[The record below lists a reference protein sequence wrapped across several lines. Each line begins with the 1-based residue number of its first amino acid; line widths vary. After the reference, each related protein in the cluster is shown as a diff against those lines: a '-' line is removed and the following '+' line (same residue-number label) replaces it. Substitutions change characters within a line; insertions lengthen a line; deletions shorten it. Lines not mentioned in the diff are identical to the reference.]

1 MASHHAHCRSVCK
14 YVVRCIIHSRY
25 PIGTK
30 FDTCGIT
37 ADTQVSDPVPV
48 LNLIPGTC
56 EVSSIMA
63 GCEVW
68 LAARNQAPH
77 AFSPFIPSPR
87 LHPCFLLLLQP
98 MSLLASP
105 SVGSRRG
112 GSNTKEELGGRGHCL
127 LLRLAVS
134 VLHRQGIACGGAR
147 DRGGSVQ
154 RPDFRSGLKIIK

>member
-37 ADTQVSDPVPV
+37 ADTQV

-63 GCEVW
+63 GCEVSHVE
-68 LAARNQAPH
+68 ARETEEDPCNAPI
-77 AFSPFIPSPR
+77 F
-87 LHPCFLLLLQP
+87 
-98 MSLLASP
+98 
-105 SVGSRRG
+105 
-112 GSNTKEELGGRGHCL
+112 
-127 LLRLAVS
+127 
-134 VLHRQGIACGGAR
+134 
-147 DRGGSVQ
+147 VQ
-154 RPDFRSGLKIIK
+154 D